1 MMPKLLIVTSHP
13 IQYQVPWFRALHKDC
28 RIQLEVLFLTL
39 PDAHEQGIGFDTSF
53 EWDIPLL
60 DGYHWRLADSAAGG
74 IGEGYFGLRVKQ
86 ARAEVM
92 SSKPDAILV
101 TGWQHFGLL
110 QCLRA
115 AVRSGKPVLVRAE
128 SNGLKP
134 VGWLQKVKARLGLA
148 GVGLFLPIGEANEL
162 FYRKIGMKGRIGQR
176 VPYFVDNQYFNDGI
190 HAQMG
195 KRQYLRQQFG
205 IPEEAVCFV
214 FCGKLL
220 EKKRPM
226 QALEA
231 LRELVSGLPKN
242 AVHLLVVGS
251 GALEATLQ
259 RYASH
264 HALPVSFTGF
274 LNQSEMPA
282 AYAATD
288 CLLLP
293 SDYGETWG
301 LVVNEAMACGLPAIV
316 SDRAGCGPDLVH
328 EGATG
333 FSFHFGNVQELARAM
348 QRFLSLSLG
357 ERKLMGENAQR
368 MVLENYSIEVA
379 ANNTIEAVCAMVA

>member
-1 MMPKLLIVTSHP
+1 VIPKLLIVTSHP
-13 IQYQVPWFRALHKDC
+13 IQYQVPWFRALHKDS

-39 PDAHEQGIGFDTSF
+39 PSAHEQGIGFDTSF

-60 DGYHWRLADSAAGG
+60 DGYHWRLADSVTGG
-74 IGEGYFGLRVKQ
+74 IGKGYFGLRVKH
-86 ARAEVM
+86 ARSEVM

-101 TGWQHFGLL
+101 TGWQHCGML

-115 AVRSGKPVLVRAE
+115 AVGSGKPVLVRAE

-134 VGWLQKVKARLGLA
+134 LGYWQKLKARLGLA
-148 GVGLFLPIGEANEL
+148 GVDLFLPIGKANKL
-162 FYRKIGMKGRIGQR
+162 FYRKIGLKRRIGQQ
-176 VPYFVDNQYFNDGI
+176 VPYFVDNQYFNNGI
-190 HAQMG
+190 HALRG
-195 KRQYLRQQFG
+195 KQHYLRQQFG

-214 FCGKLL
+214 FSGKLL
-220 EKKRPM
+220 EKKRPL

-231 LRELVSGLPKN
+231 LREMVSGLPKN

-259 RYASH
+259 RYASQ

-274 LNQSEMPA
+274 LNQSEMPS
-282 AYAATD
+282 AYAASD

-316 SDRAGCGPDLVH
+316 SDRVGCGPDLVH
-328 EGATG
+328 EGQTG
-333 FSFHFGNVQELARAM
+333 FSFPFGNVRELARVM
-348 QRFLSLSLG
+348 QGFLSLSLG
-357 ERKLMGENAQR
+357 ERKLLGENARR
-368 MVLENYSIEVA
+368 MVVENYSIELA
-379 ANNTIEAVCAMVA
+379 ANNTIEAVLTMGA

>member
-1 MMPKLLIVTSHP
+1 MIPRLLIITSHP
-13 IQYQVPWFRALHKDC
+13 IQYQVPWFRALHKDS

-39 PDAHEQGIGFDTSF
+39 PSAHEQGIGFDTSF
-53 EWDIPLL
+53 AWDIPLL
-60 DGYHWRLADSAAGG
+60 DGYHWRLADSATGG
-74 IGEGYFGLRVKQ
+74 IGKGYFGLRVKQ
-86 ARAEVM
+86 ARSEVM

-101 TGWQHFGLL
+101 TGWQHFGML

-134 VGWLQKVKARLGLA
+134 VGSWQKLKARLGLA
-148 GVGLFLPIGEANEL
+148 GVNLFLPIGKANDL
-162 FYRKIGMKGRIGQR
+162 FYRKIGLKRGIGPR
-176 VPYFVDNQYFNDGI
+176 VPYFIDNQFFSNGI
-190 HAQMG
+190 LALSG
-195 KRQYLRQQFG
+195 KRQYLRQRFG

-214 FCGKLL
+214 FSGKLL

-226 QALEA
+226 HTLEA
-231 LRELVSGLPKN
+231 LREMVSGLPKN
-242 AVHLLVVGS
+242 AVHLLVAGS
-251 GALEATLQ
+251 GALEATLK
-259 RYASH
+259 RYASL

-274 LNQSEMPA
+274 LNQSEMPS
-282 AYAATD
+282 AYAAAD

-316 SDRAGCGPDLVH
+316 SDRVGCGPDLVH
-328 EGATG
+328 EGKTG
-333 FSFHFGNVQELARAM
+333 FSFHFGNVQELARTM
-348 QRFLSLSLG
+348 QRFLSLSFG

-368 MVLENYSIEVA
+368 MVLGNYSVEVA
-379 ANNTIEAVCAMVA
+379 ANNTIEAVLAMVA